1 MGKKSI
7 LFVCADVKLRCPL
20 HFPTGEFLCRD
31 RGTDRDFKPQCVVQG
46 WQLSL
51 KHNQQLLWEGT
62 MEKSNSLGLRFGIVS
77 PFHVRG

>member
-1 MGKKSI
+1 MKNNYFI
-7 LFVCADVKLRCPL
+7 CLYRCEIVVSFTLSHRRVPL
-20 HFPTGEFLCRD
+20 SR